1 MQLKLLVMALS
12 APVTLNAL
20 ATTEPFAFT
29 PEKVSTELS
38 LGTLSGKTKERVYA
52 PEEGGRKVSQLDW
65 KYSNAAIIKGS
76 INWDLFPRLS
86 VGASGWTTLGH
97 KGGNMVDRDWLDK
110 NKPDIW
116 TDKSRHPDTRL
127 NFANEFDLNIKGWLL
142 NEPDYRL
149 GLMAGYQES
158 RYSFTARGGSYIYSS
173 DDGFRDT
180 TGTFPDGE
188 RAIGYKQLFKMPYI
202 GLTGSYRYEDFEL
215 GGTFKYSGWVES
227 SDNDEHYDPS
237 KRITYREKVK
247 DQNYYSVAIN
257 AGYYVTPNAKVYVEG
272 TWNRITNKK
281 GDTTLYSRNDNTYDY
296 SKNGAGIENYSFITT
311 AGLKYYF

>member
-1 MQLKLLVMALS
+1 MRLKLLIMALS
-12 APVTLNAL
+12 APVALNAL

-52 PEEGGRKVSQLDW
+52 PEEAGRKVSQLDW
-65 KYSNAAIIKGS
+65 KYSNAAIIKGG
-76 INWDLFPRLS
+76 INWDLHPRLS
-86 VGASGWTTLGH
+86 VGASGWTTLDH
-97 KGGNMVDRDWLDK
+97 KGGNMVDSDWLNK
-110 NKPDIW
+110 NKPDTW
-116 TDKSRHPDTRL
+116 THESRHPDTRL
-127 NFANEFDLNIKGWLL
+127 NFANEFDLNVKGWIL
-142 NEPDYRL
+142 NEPDYHL

-173 DDGFRDT
+173 EEGFRDL
-180 TGTFPDGE
+180 TGKFPDGE
-188 RAIGYKQLFKMPYI
+188 RAIGYKQRFKMPYI

-247 DQNYYSVAIN
+247 NQNYYSVAIN
-257 AGYYVTPNAKVYVEG
+257 AGYYVTPDAKVYVEG
-272 TWNRITNKK
+272 TWNRVTNKK
-281 GDTTLYSRNDNTYDY
+281 GNTTLYDHNDNTYDY
-296 SKNGAGIENYSFITT
+296 IKNGAGIESYSFITT
-311 AGLKYYF
+311 VGLKYYF